1 MSFSTQHCIVSHQPG
16 QSVNSLCI
24 SITPGAVKILYR
36 ILPISCFRCILSWR
50 AKRVR
55 QLQCHN
61 WSFLVNYGREF
72 GLPSKLMLI
81 VENLFLRLPN
91 CIHGQQRAKAQWC
104 VTSLNVS
111 IMNIKTEA
119 WEQKNEDEEAHPNPC
134 RRGKQNC
141 NRWEC
146 GGSDICADKVYWY
159 AEEGGV
165 GPGSPLPLT
174 TCTTCMPLLLCSRTW
189 TSCKSSYTLTHTCT
203 HTHTNI
209 LTHKHIHTYL
219 LSTPHNIGN
228 MPANSLHQRLCV
240 GFQLMVPIAS
250 QRQPNFKV
258 VMLEW

>member
-50 AKRVR
+50 ATRVR
-55 QLQCHN
+55 HLQCHN
-61 WSFLVNYGREF
+61 LSFLVNYGREF

-81 VENLFLRLPN
+81 VEDLFLRLPN
-91 CIHGQQRAKAQWC
+91 CIHEQQRAKAQWC

-111 IMNIKTEA
+111 IMNIKTKA
-119 WEQKNEDEEAHPNPC
+119 WEQKMKTKRHIRIHAGGENKIVIDE
-134 RRGKQNC
+134 
-141 NRWEC
+141 
-146 GGSDICADKVYWY
+146 SV
-159 AEEGGV
+159 GGV
-165 GPGSPLPLT
+165 IYVQTRYIDMQKRVGWALAH
-174 TCTTCMPLLLCSRTW
+174 LCPSQHAQHACHFFFAAAHGLHVRVH
-189 TSCKSSYTLTHTCT
+189 THWHTHA

-258 VMLEW
+258 VMLDW